1 MIEKLTAVSLQLG
14 CALVLPW
21 LRLQPHGGRVN
32 HPLVSLILL
41 ILILALVYWGFRRK
55 AKTAGPKPLSA

>member
-1 MIEKLTAVSLQLG
+1 MTAKLTAVSLRF
-14 CALVLPW
+14 AATLVLPW
-21 LRLQPHGGRVN
+21 LPLHAHGGRVN

-55 AKTAGPKPLSA
+55 PG